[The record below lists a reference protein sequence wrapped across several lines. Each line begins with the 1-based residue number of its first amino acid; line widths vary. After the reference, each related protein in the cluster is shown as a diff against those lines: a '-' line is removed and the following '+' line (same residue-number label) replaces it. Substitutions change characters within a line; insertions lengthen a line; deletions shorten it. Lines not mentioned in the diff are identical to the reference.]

1 MFMHRAI
8 FILGIAVYTAGLAK
22 AEDLRIANRA
32 AELSLTAVTDRSL
45 RVSFIPLDDAS
56 AERKLKDSTVLDL
69 KTLSKPALKVRS
81 LPAVRTARLGGLQ
94 VKISPHPL
102 RINVTRT
109 NGVAVQELQIDEA
122 TGQIQFG
129 CGKGPI
135 FGLGEGGPQFDRR
148 GDNDPMKSSQEAYN
162 KAAFGGRMPVPWLV
176 SSGWALFFHFPQGA
190 IDLSG
195 DQGRFTPFPSESAL
209 PIDFFVSG
217 FGQPVEAM
225 TEYAK
230 LTGFPSMPP
239 LWALGYEQSHRTIED
254 RDFVFSVAKTFR
266 EKQLPADVLIYLGT
280 GWAPSGW
287 NKGHRSFEF
296 NPKVFPDPPTDIQG
310 LKDLHFKVILHEMGP
325 PKDLHGR
332 ASDTPQGN
340 DLNEAAN
347 YWKLHVPLEKLGV
360 DGWWPDEGEN
370 LSRES
375 RLARIRMYWEGPQME
390 RPNLRPYTLNRAGYA
405 GMQRFGG
412 WLWSGDL
419 NSTWETLKNQVPVG
433 INTALS
439 GVPYWG
445 TDIGGFFS
453 TKELTGELYA
463 RWFEFGTFCPIF
475 RSHGRPSLLRFP
487 WSWNLGK
494 MGEPEASPEVAGSA
508 LPDPSEFHNPAIEPI
523 CKKYLDLRYQ
533 MLPYIYSAAR
543 EAHDTGLPLIRALWL
558 YYSDDP
564 VAAQTGD
571 EYLWGRDM
579 LVAPITERGATSKR
593 IYLPHGTWYDF
604 WTGERQ
610 EGGRTLER
618 KVDLA
623 TTPLYVRGGAILPL
637 GPLKQYFDQPVNQPL
652 TLRIYPGADSDAVLY
667 GDDET
672 TFNYEHGE
680 FTRVGMH
687 WNEGRRTLSLSLK
700 PGSKM
705 LTSSV
710 HEIEVELAN
719 GGGKKRIDFNGKPLT
734 VRF

>member
-1 MFMHRAI
+1 
-8 FILGIAVYTAGLAK
+8 
-22 AEDLRIANRA
+22 
-32 AELSLTAVTDRSL
+32 
-45 RVSFIPLDDAS
+45 
-56 AERKLKDSTVLDL
+56 
-69 KTLSKPALKVRS
+69 
-81 LPAVRTARLGGLQ
+81 
-94 VKISPHPL
+94 
-102 RINVTRT
+102 
-109 NGVAVQELQIDEA
+109 
-122 TGQIQFG
+122 
-129 CGKGPI
+129 
-135 FGLGEGGPQFDRR
+135 
-148 GDNDPMKSSQEAYN
+148 
-162 KAAFGGRMPVPWLV
+162 
-176 SSGWALFFHFPQGA
+176 
-190 IDLSG
+190 
-195 DQGRFTPFPSESAL
+195 
-209 PIDFFVSG
+209 
-217 FGQPVEAM
+217 
-225 TEYAK
+225 
-230 LTGFPSMPP
+230 
-239 LWALGYEQSHRTIED
+239 
-254 RDFVFSVAKTFR
+254 
-266 EKQLPADVLIYLGT
+266 
-280 GWAPSGW
+280 
-287 NKGHRSFEF
+287 
-296 NPKVFPDPPTDIQG
+296 
-310 LKDLHFKVILHEMGP
+310 
-325 PKDLHGR
+325 
-332 ASDTPQGN
+332 
-340 DLNEAAN
+340 
-347 YWKLHVPLEKLGV
+347 
-360 DGWWPDEGEN
+360 
-370 LSRES
+370 
-375 RLARIRMYWEGPQME
+375 
-390 RPNLRPYTLNRAGYA
+390 
-405 GMQRFGG
+405 
-412 WLWSGDL
+412 
-419 NSTWETLKNQVPVG
+419 
-433 INTALS
+433 
-439 GVPYWG
+439 
-445 TDIGGFFS
+445 
-453 TKELTGELYA
+453 
-463 RWFEFGTFCPIF
+463 
-475 RSHGRPSLLRFP
+475 LLRFP

-667 GDDET
+667 EDDET

-719 GGGKKRIDFNGKPLT
+719 GGGKKQIDFNGKPLT